1 LAELLL
7 DTTYLLPT
15 FGVAMQLEGFEE
27 RFPRVLQTHD
37 VRYNP
42 ISLVEAKWV
51 VLKLSR
57 QRAAIRGKMLER
69 YRLGLKVLLAD
80 ERFKQTDL
88 TSEAVERVADG
99 LLVDSHA
106 KDYFDRTIYGT
117 ACASNSLLLTEDEQL
132 HALKTNGYLPRPR
145 DILTWKDLVG
155 HHGDAPQPRVGA
167 KDAPDK
173 DKSAI
178 SGRDS

>member
-1 LAELLL
+1 MAELLL

-15 FGVAMQLEGFEE
+15 FGVSLQLEGFED
-27 RFPRVLQTHD
+27 RFPKVLKTHS
-37 VRYNP
+37 VHYNP

-57 QRAAIRGKMLER
+57 QRAADRGKLLER

-80 ERFKQTDL
+80 ERLKQTDL

-99 LLVDSHA
+99 LLVDNGA

-117 ACASNSLLLTEDEQL
+117 ACASKSLLLTEDEQL
-132 HALKTNGYLPRPR
+132 LALKTKGNLPRPN
-145 DILTWKDLVG
+145 DVLSWKDL
-155 HHGDAPQPRVGA
+155 Q
-167 KDAPDK
+167 
-173 DKSAI
+173 
-178 SGRDS
+178 

>member
-15 FGVAMQLEGFEE
+15 FGVATQLEGFKE
-27 RFPRVLQTHD
+27 RFPKVLETHN

-57 QRAAIRGKMLER
+57 QPGANREELLQR
-69 YRLGLKVLLAD
+69 YRLGLRVLLAD
-80 ERFKQTDL
+80 GRLEQTDL

-99 LLVDSHA
+99 LLIDNDA

-117 ACASNSLLLTEDEQL
+117 ACASKSLLLTEDEEL
-132 HALKTNGYLPRPR
+132 HALKTNPNLPRPS
-145 DILTWKDLVG
+145 DILAWKDL
-155 HHGDAPQPRVGA
+155 
-167 KDAPDK
+167 K
-173 DKSAI
+173 
-178 SGRDS
+178 